1 MSDSYP
7 SWECVAELKGHSSW
21 IYGVAMISDKLLASV
36 SGRNILLWNL
46 KTQEVDFVLEGHE
59 GIIFSISLSPDKKL
73 LASGGLDKTICL
85 WDLEQKRLICKLAKR
100 RDPIYSVAF
109 SPDGKLLASGG
120 ENKYKSPSGQKTT
133 IYIWDVEKQELK
145 FTLSKHSLRI
155 GSLSFSSDGSL
166 LVSSSNDNTSRVWDM
181 GTGEQLYVLE
191 GCAIGG
197 ISSTPNGNRLVGRSG
212 SDEIKIW
219 DAKTGE
225 FQKNI
230 AEKFEYIGRFD
241 IDPSGRLIAFD
252 IDHGIEVWNI
262 ENNERVGYVEFKWP
276 VNIQFSND
284 GKFLMSGDASAY
296 SDGGGLVR
304 VWKVPGFDLEIDL
317 GEENYTQLELIDI
330 RNKVEAKGY
339 FDVENIED
347 ARERILAS
355 IVQRQGQSEFRQQ
368 LIKAYGGQCAITG
381 CNVEQALEAAHIIP
395 YQGIDTNHL
404 TNGLLLRAD
413 IHTLFDLYLLSIYP
427 DTYSVVIS
435 PKLMDTCYQDFAG
448 CKLNLPTRQS
458 MIPSHDALNKHY
470 KIFICKYELVMNMSD

>member
-21 IYGVAMISDKLLASV
+21 IYGVAMISDELLASV

-73 LASGGLDKTICL
+73 LASGGLDKTVCL
-85 WDLEQKRLICKLAKR
+85 WDLEQKCLICKLAKR
-100 RDPIYSVAF
+100 RDPIHSVAF

-145 FTLSKHSLRI
+145 FTLSKHRLRVRE
-155 GSLSFSSDGSL
+155 LSFNPDGSV
-166 LVSSSNDNTSRVWDM
+166 LVSASNDNTVRVWDVS
-181 GTGEQLYVLE
+181 TGEQRYVLE
-191 GCAIGG
+191 GQAINTILFTPDSRNL
-197 ISSTPNGNRLVGRSG
+197 ISSDGNNR
-212 SDEIKIW
+212 IKVW

-225 FQKNI
+225 CQKSITENS
-230 AEKFEYIGRFD
+230 EYIGHLD
-241 IDPSGRLIAFD
+241 IDPSGRLVAFD
-252 IDHGIEVWNI
+252 VNHGIEIWNL
-262 ENNERVGYVEFKWP
+262 ENNERVSYLEFKWP
-276 VNIQFSND
+276 VDIKFSDD

-296 SDGGGLVR
+296 SDDGGLVR
-304 VWKVPGFDLEIDL
+304 VWKVPEIDSEIDS
-317 GEENYTQLELIDI
+317 GEENYTQLELIDDI
-330 RNKVEAKGY
+330 RNKIEAEGY
-339 FDVENIED
+339 FDVENIQD

-395 YQGIDTNHL
+395 YQGINTNHPA
-404 TNGLLLRAD
+404 NGLLLRAD

-427 DTYSVVIS
+427 DIYSVVIA
-435 PKLMDTCYQDFAG
+435 PKLVGTYYRDLAG
-448 CKLNLPTRQS
+448 RKLTLPIEES
-458 MIPSHDALNKHY
+458 MIPSRNALREHY
-470 KIFICKYELVMNMSD
+470 KICN